1 MSLNPTLP
9 PQSSTLGL
17 ALAALLFVAPAG
29 VFAQAYAT
37 NNSFATVIQNNAMMQ
52 SNLTRQMI
60 NLGGTTPSSGTSSG
74 PATCMP
80 PFELQRGMDGHV
92 PPELQGDPR
101 YQAYLRCK
109 QGQASPQSMGAT
121 PGAAP
126 SLPTG
131 QHLPL
136 TATDFVPAQHGHPV
150 VDQAIAGMSIAPE
163 QRRQLR
169 DAIELMFNRVATQYR
184 GNNMAVSVAVAYSTA
199 LLTLNGAQLNAQQSR
214 DFIFGVNDKLA
225 RGPQFAQMSATEKQ
239 NRSDSLIFQAA
250 MITVLREMGQRDQQA
265 RQQAVELSRVVMQG
279 LTGA

>member
-1 MSLNPTLP
+1 MSLKSLLLP
-9 PQSSTLGL
+9 RGSIEGL
-17 ALAALLFVAPAG
+17 ALAALTFVAPSG
-29 VFAQAYAT
+29 VFAQAFAT

-60 NLGGTTPSSGTSSG
+60 NLGGTSSSGTSSG
-74 PATCMP
+74 PAPCMP
-80 PFELQRGMDGHV
+80 PFELQRGVNGVV

-101 YQAYLRCK
+101 YQQYLRCR
-109 QGQASPQSMGAT
+109 QGQSSPQAVRST

-126 SLPTG
+126 SFPAT

-136 TATDFVPAQHGHPV
+136 TATDFVPAQNGHPV
-150 VDQAIAGMSIAPE
+150 VDQAIAGMPIAPE

-184 GNNMAVSVAVAYSTA
+184 GNNLAVSVAVAYSTA
-199 LLTLNGAQLNAQQSR
+199 LLTLNGAQMNAQQSR
-214 DFIFGVNDKLA
+214 EFIFGVNDKLA
-225 RGPQFAQMSATEKQ
+225 RVPQFALMSSTQKQ

-265 RQQAVELSRVVMQG
+265 RQQAIELSRVVLQS
-279 LTGA
+279 LA